1 MQSLAGIEPV
11 SYKEMQLSLAY
22 YNRSATENFR
32 LSNIQINTFQH
43 TLSQN
48 FLDLSALISYSKL
61 NTNNIS

>member
-1 MQSLAGIEPV
+1 MQFLAGIEPV
-11 SYKEMQLSLAY
+11 SYKEMQLSLAC